1 MGVVQLQRKLA
12 VEVGHLQ
19 PLAPQDAEHVL
30 QGAANEEDLLG
41 ETQSLALVQLV
52 VGVEHL

>member
-12 VEVGHLQ
+12 MEVGHLQ